1 MEVKMMKRY
10 FVIIGV
16 IAMFCIAAG
25 CAQPLTRLEMDYG
38 TSFKLAKFNQV
49 LNPEAEKNL
58 KPVTGLDG
66 VAAEKSIDRYRKEF
80 EKAAP
85 PATAIP
91 ASIIGMGVTSK

>member
-1 MEVKMMKRY
+1 MKRY

-25 CAQPLTRLEMDYG
+25 CAGPSRLAMDYG
-38 TSFKLAKFNQV
+38 TSYKLAKFNQI